1 VRRKHSYFNAQFQR
15 LRARRGARKAICAV
29 AASIL
34 TAIYHML
41 NHGTAY
47 ADLGPDH
54 FRSSDQT
61 TRAKAFA
68 RQIERLG
75 LTCSISPAAPVSIY
89 TLA

>member
-1 VRRKHSYFNAQFQR
+1 MRKKHSYFNAQFQR
-15 LRARRGARKAICAV
+15 LRGRRGARKAICAV

-41 NHGTAY
+41 NDGTAY

-54 FRSSDQT
+54 FRRSEPMI
-61 TRAKAFA
+61 RAKALA

-75 LTCSISPAAPVSIY
+75 FTCSLSPAAPVSI
-89 TLA
+89 